1 MNSSIEPVL
10 VKELQK
16 KLKNSFFSFLAS
28 SMDVLEM
35 TYGNDYLIDAERY
48 LQLLKK
54 TFPSKNFIEW
64 ALDGFITFN
73 REILKEEKVFKEKGH
88 YSAGVYDFERVCNE
102 VYKNPDIMKGYY
114 LVGMFLS
121 YFCWQHHYE
130 LLSFYRK
137 NFLESTDSIPH
148 TVMEWGVGHG
158 LLTLLALSS
167 WPKVKSIVYDISP
180 YSLKFSQKLF
190 FTAGYDA
197 NCKYRIGDV
206 LKESVPCVDRLIC
219 GELLEHVP
227 DPKSLM
233 NKVYRSLR
241 PGGLAFVTGAV
252 NSAQHDHVYLFRS
265 PEEIYSLANE
275 CNLNITSSIAVV
287 HPSRKGHELEPTVV
301 AMILESTR

>member
-1 MNSSIEPVL
+1 MNSSIKPVL
-10 VKELQK
+10 IKEFQN

-28 SMDVLEM
+28 SIDALEI
-35 TYGNDYLIDAERY
+35 TYGNDYLTDAEKY
-48 LQLLKK
+48 FQLLKR

-64 ALDGFITFN
+64 AFDSFIAFN
-73 REILKEEKVFKEKGH
+73 LEILGEEKLFKEKGC
-88 YSAGVYDFERVCNE
+88 YSAGVCDFEQVCNE
-102 VYKNPDIMKGYY
+102 IYKNPDIMDGYY

-137 NFLESTDSIPH
+137 NFLEATDSIPD

-158 LLTLLALSS
+158 LLTLLALSA
-167 WPKVKSIVYDISP
+167 WTKVKSIVYDISP

-190 FTAGYDA
+190 SAAGYDT
-197 NCKYRIGDV
+197 NCEYRIGDI
-206 LKESVPCVDRLIC
+206 LKEGTSCVDRLIC

-227 DPKSLM
+227 NPKSLM
-233 NKVYRSLR
+233 NKIYLSLR

-252 NSAQHDHVYLFRS
+252 NSAQHDHIYLFRN
-265 PEEIYSLANE
+265 PEEIYGLANE
-275 CNLNITSSIAVV
+275 CNLNIISSTVVV
-287 HPSRKGHELEPTVV
+287 HPNRKGRDLEPTVV